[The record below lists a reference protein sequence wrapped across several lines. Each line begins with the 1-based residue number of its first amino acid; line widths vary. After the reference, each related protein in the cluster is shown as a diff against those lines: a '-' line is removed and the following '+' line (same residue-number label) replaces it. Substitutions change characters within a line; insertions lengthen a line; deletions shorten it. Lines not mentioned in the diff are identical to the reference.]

1 MNPTTVYGRIDF
13 ILSLKLLSFPITDLL
28 FTLWNLKNRFPFI
41 LSNLVYSFTPHAIFT
56 MTSRFWTHY
65 SLTISNVFST
75 TSFIRAPLSI
85 TNRVLKF
92 SYLNVSNPQ
101 ILESP
106 TNIKTGFF
114 SGMNLYYVR
123 YYALLII

>member
-1 MNPTTVYGRIDF
+1 
-13 ILSLKLLSFPITDLL
+13 
-28 FTLWNLKNRFPFI
+28 
-41 LSNLVYSFTPHAIFT
+41 
-56 MTSRFWTHY
+56 
-65 SLTISNVFST
+65 
-75 TSFIRAPLSI
+75 
-85 TNRVLKF
+85 
-92 SYLNVSNPQ
+92 VSNPQ